1 MTDTVSA
8 RRPNHVR
15 LLLAAGGMTAGGF
28 AGFLSIRAADLGAF
42 EAAVFEPSELASLFI
57 ALVLVATGL
66 FVLAMS
72 LSRKVAARA
81 FDPDGD
87 GRVLP
92 GMMSFYRLQA
102 ALQLLA
108 GILLALPVLAIRL
121 FPAGVQTPAVA
132 TMVMVTALFLIQTV
146 ANLTV
151 WRRADEMTRRMIAD
165 AAVASFWVLSSALFL
180 WAAAEKLGLA
190 PALSSWDA
198 LTVMMAVY
206 LLISSTLA
214 VRRGFA

>member
-8 RRPNHVR
+8 RRSNPVR
-15 LLLAAGGMTAGGF
+15 LLLTIGGMAAGGVA
-28 AGFLSIRAADLGAF
+28 AFLATRAADLGALD
-42 EAAVFEPSELASLFI
+42 AVVFEPSELASLFI

-66 FVLAMS
+66 FVLALS
-72 LSRKVAARA
+72 LNRKVAARA

-92 GMMSFYRLQA
+92 GMTTFYRLQA
-102 ALQLLA
+102 AVQLLA
-108 GILLALPVLAIRL
+108 GAMLALPVLAIRL
-121 FPAGVQTPAVA
+121 FPADAETPAFA
-132 TMVMVTALFLIQTV
+132 SMVMVTALFLIQTV
-146 ANLTV
+146 ANLTI

-165 AAVASFWVLSSALFL
+165 AAVVSFWVLSSALFL

-190 PALSSWDA
+190 PSLSSWDA
-198 LTVMMAVY
+198 LAVMMAVY
-206 LLISSTLA
+206 LVISSTLA